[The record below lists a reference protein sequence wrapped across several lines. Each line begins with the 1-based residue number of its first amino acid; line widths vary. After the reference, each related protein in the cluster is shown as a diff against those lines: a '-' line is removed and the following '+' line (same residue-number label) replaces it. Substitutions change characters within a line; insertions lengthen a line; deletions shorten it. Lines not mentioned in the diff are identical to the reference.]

1 MVTSTLFLTIFI
13 GALVSGWHCALMCGG
28 IAAGVERLKSSA
40 DAVPLRKISR
50 LTMVFEQLTMHLGR
64 IFTYVTLGTFAGLV
78 GVPIWQQGWLPI
90 QRLLFALAAL
100 IFIFQAYRILAQS
113 KGVSSSWELW
123 LNAKT
128 ASLWAKLARYISD
141 KSSPK
146 SHFLTGMVWG
156 LVPCGLIYSVL
167 PIAFLSGDP
176 ASGALLMLAFGLG
189 TLPNLLLISGF
200 SARLAG
206 WGHQTWARYL
216 AAALMLSTGLFGL
229 YRAFTLPNDLLRGG
243 FCIASTLN
251 YNSYL
256 VG

>member
-40 DAVPLRKISR
+40 NAVPLRKISR

-64 IFTYVTLGTFAGLV
+64 IFTYVTLGAVAGLV

-90 QRLLFALAAL
+90 QRLMFALAAL
-100 IFIFQAYRILAQS
+100 IFIFQAYRIASQT
-113 KGVSSSWELW
+113 KATSSAWELW

-128 ASLWAKLARYISD
+128 ASLWSWLSKYVSD
-141 KSSPK
+141 QSSPK

-167 PIAFLSGDP
+167 P
-176 ASGALLMLAFGLG
+176 LAFCQV
-189 TLPNLLLISGF
+189 T
-200 SARLAG
+200 R
-206 WGHQTWARYL
+206 H
-216 AAALMLSTGLFGL
+216 
-229 YRAFTLPNDLLRGG
+229 
-243 FCIASTLN
+243 
-251 YNSYL
+251 L
-256 VG
+256 VPY